1 MSTTSIGTTST
12 SSPIHAARIGQVGTA
27 VIVAWIAFAVLG
39 DLEANGLHFT
49 VLGVLRIAMLAVLV
63 AFAAVAG
70 VRSRMGRIG
79 LGLAAV
85 MAVTNLV
92 GGVGAAVTDGLGYN
106 PFLSTSSP
114 VTPWYAY
121 VIGASGILFAVGT
134 LLVGIAGRSAGWLA
148 VATIL
153 GGVGFV
159 LVHLLQLPLGETT
172 GAVVGHLLWI
182 APWLALAVG
191 LARSEQDATRS

>member
-1 MSTTSIGTTST
+1 
-12 SSPIHAARIGQVGTA
+12 
-27 VIVAWIAFAVLG
+27 
-39 DLEANGLHFT
+39 
-49 VLGVLRIAMLAVLV
+49 
-63 AFAAVAG
+63 
-70 VRSRMGRIG
+70 
-79 LGLAAV
+79 

-106 PFLSTSSP
+106 PFLDTSSP

-134 LLVGIAGRSAGWLA
+134 VLVGLAGRSAGWLGA
-148 VATIL
+148 ATIL
-153 GGVGFV
+153 AGACYPLAYF
-159 LVHLLQLPLGETT
+159 LQMPLGETT

-191 LARSEQDATRS
+191 LARGEQDAGTVRHPAGSVATRS